1 MNFHPIAT
9 FRLFWFG
16 LLTAAT
22 SVFFWVGA
30 SPAVAQS
37 RNDYEWYPQLAP
49 EGSITIVVCIPQQTA
64 YVYRNGVRIAR
75 SKVSTGMP
83 GHETPIGIFTI
94 LEKRREHYSNRY
106 DAAPMPYMQRLT
118 WGGIALHAGP
128 VPGYPASHGCIRPPY
143 EFAEKLFSITANGM
157 TVIVS
162 NVLEATKTPDAL
174 FPFDQGSAPTGDFV
188 WLPER
193 SPSGPITVVMSVGDK
208 AIVVLRNG
216 LEIGRAPAHLADGV
230 WHGTRA
236 FMRLEGYKS
245 QPSAV
250 LPDRPALEWLEIP
263 LDANPVPFDV
273 QAATRTLTIDPVFAG
288 KLYDILSPGST
299 VVITDEPIVVELDTA
314 LIESE
319 GPATPPP

>member
-9 FRLFWFG
+9 LGLFWLG

-22 SVFFWVGA
+22 SIFFWAGT
-30 SPAVAQS
+30 SPALAQS
-37 RNDYEWYPQLAP
+37 HNDYEWYPQLAP
-49 EGSITIVVCIPQQTA
+49 EGPITIVVRLPQQTA

-83 GHETPIGIFTI
+83 GHETPIGVFTI

-128 VPGYPASHGCIRPPY
+128 VPEYPASHGCIRLPY
-143 EFAEKLFSITANGM
+143 AFAEKLFSITTNGM

-162 NVLEATKTPDAL
+162 NALEATKTQEAPL
-174 FPFDQGSAPTGDFV
+174 LPEQGDTRTGDFV
-188 WLPER
+188 WLPEI
-193 SPSGPITVVMSVGDK
+193 SPSGPVTVVMSVGDK

-216 LEIGRAPAHLADGV
+216 LEIGRAPARLADGV

-236 FMRLEGYKS
+236 FMRLEGYQS
-245 QPSAV
+245 QPSTV

-263 LDANPVPFDV
+263 LDGNPAPFDA
-273 QAATRTLTIDPVFAG
+273 QAATRTLTIDPVFAA
-288 KLYDILSPGST
+288 KVYDVLSPGST

-319 GPATPPP
+319 EPATSPP